1 MYRLVISV
9 FISTLFTASS
19 SVLEE
24 RSSFV
29 NMNTSIASTGPTFSS
44 LYDLAQDYDP
54 SMQTPQGR
62 FYNYPPIFGPTPRFF
77 TPLCVS
83 SNTVFDP
90 VSGETFAYQR
100 QFVPLLKETE
110 EQ

>member
-1 MYRLVISV
+1 MYLLINSV

-29 NMNTSIASTGPTFSS
+29 NMNTSMASTGPTFSS

-54 SMQTPQGR
+54 LMQMPQGR

-100 QFVPLLKETE
+100 QCVPLLKETD
-110 EQ
+110 